1 MFLWR
6 NLQFSVILDAGK
18 RRLARIANP
27 GRGGRLCPPG
37 RNAIDLR
44 VYLKTPNAP
53 GQQTFSRCA
62 APFFLEIR
70 QYSCEKMSCSAQKF
84 LAAGHIGSFQIHP
97 TKIPGESV
105 CTHAYPVGADA
116 GHSRSRRRSVTDVG
130 LPLAGTHRPL
140 QPNAQVHTDS
150 PWIFEKST
158 AFGGRTE
165 ASAPTNTLN
174 ISHKKTERNA
184 NYDL

>member
-6 NLQFSVILDAGK
+6 NLRFSVILDAGK

-37 RNAIDLR
+37 RNAIDL
-44 VYLKTPNAP
+44 
-53 GQQTFSRCA
+53 
-62 APFFLEIR
+62 
-70 QYSCEKMSCSAQKF
+70 
-84 LAAGHIGSFQIHP
+84 

-130 LPLAGTHRPL
+130 LPLAGTHRPGRL
-140 QPNAQVHTDS
+140 HRVLRKSSANSQLPNG
-150 PWIFEKST
+150 PMW
-158 AFGGRTE
+158 
-165 ASAPTNTLN
+165 ASAPTILCESALPANMAKHIQRPFSPPPTQPIN
-174 ISHKKTERNA
+174 PTKQNWRNK
-184 NYDL
+184 L

>member
-70 QYSCEKMSCSAQKF
+70 QYSCEKMSCATQKS
-84 LAAGHIGSFQIHP
+84 LAAGHIMSFQIHP
-97 TKIPGESV
+97 RATCQPSRWNAVLSSAISASLMWTMLPRLWESRMELAV
-105 CTHAYPVGADA
+105 SSMTS
-116 GHSRSRRRSVTDVG
+116 SRSNACRSELPVTI
-130 LPLAGTHRPL
+130 T
-140 QPNAQVHTDS
+140 QS
-150 PWIFEKST
+150 FST
-158 AFGGRTE
+158 MATG
-165 ASAPTNTLN
+165 
-174 ISHKKTERNA
+174 
-184 NYDL
+184 